1 MKKTFFS
8 ASAII
13 AGLAAGAPP
22 LASAQEAQPSSPP
35 NFSAI
40 RSAAVALT
48 TTGILTKTYSV
59 IVNVNGTLAVGPS
72 GASSDDF
79 SSPSGGIFE
88 VIFPSAV
95 NACVYTATIGDAAAD
110 VPAAG
115 LVNVTRRAGN
125 VNGVFVQTF
134 NANGVKAN
142 HPFHLMVQ
150 C

>member
-1 MKKTFFS
+1 MKKTFFA
-8 ASAII
+8 ASAIV
-13 AGLAAGAPP
+13 AGLAVGAPP
-22 LASAQEAQPSSPP
+22 PASAEQQPSNSPVK
-35 NFSAI
+35 
-40 RSAAVALT
+40 AATMAPLT

-59 IVNVNGTLAVGPS
+59 IVNVDGTLAVGPA
-72 GASSDDF
+72 GAVSDDF
-79 SSPSGGIFE
+79 GCATCGIFE

-115 LVNVTRRAGN
+115 LVNVTRRATTI
-125 VNGVFVQTF
+125 NGVFVQTF
-134 NANGVKAN
+134 NPNGARTN